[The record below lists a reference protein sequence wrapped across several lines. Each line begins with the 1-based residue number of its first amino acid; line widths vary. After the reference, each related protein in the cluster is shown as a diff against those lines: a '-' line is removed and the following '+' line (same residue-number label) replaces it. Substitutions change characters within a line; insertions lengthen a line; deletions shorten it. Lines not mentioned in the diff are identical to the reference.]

1 MQVDFILRKVFAFL
15 FLLEYQGILK
25 ISFSLKYLR
34 QGVILVLSLEELKA
48 LAPTRILL
56 GDSQTLLL
64 VRDYYCACLGL
75 RVAIGRWRVLGRSIL
90 SVIARFNFVD
100 TFSRWANW
108 GQIGEVICV
117 VQPLLFLSC
126 CVIVHEML
134 VCAENIRWLHSS
146 APLGTQNAFHHNASA
161 QVKSTTIVANP
172 IVVGNFINAI
182 TSLMHR
188 NVASSTKN
196 N

>member
-75 RVAIGRWRVLGRSIL
+75 RVAIGR
-90 SVIARFNFVD
+90 
-100 TFSRWANW
+100 
-108 GQIGEVICV
+108 
-117 VQPLLFLSC
+117 
-126 CVIVHEML
+126 
-134 VCAENIRWLHSS
+134 
-146 APLGTQNAFHHNASA
+146 
-161 QVKSTTIVANP
+161 
-172 IVVGNFINAI
+172 
-182 TSLMHR
+182 
-188 NVASSTKN
+188 
-196 N
+196 